1 MFSSDDTKLKEILLE
16 KLSSGIYVGITRLN
30 WLKENG
36 YISERQFR
44 QYKRLHDE
52 SAEKANSELAER
64 QAYLTSES
72 GPIQCSYCGDV
83 INAGTY
89 GFIFNSNKSQF
100 NVIKGSINGHSITY
114 DCPADFEHEVV
125 MHGTI
130 YPILQEIKSKSS
142 NLVNMLDI
150 KNKFLENRR
159 CYYEMDKIFPYVI
172 DEKIVN
178 NIQINKGKFSRE
190 EEYLIE
196 ISLNSETLTMLTPG
210 VNDKDYY
217 STGGNKYSSWFEIG
231 ENKIKM
237 LFSLLGI
244 SYRGYCDSLVSL
256 LQSTLRNNIMLI
268 DVEFILGSVYTDE
281 GYQNGIFMIDFDK
294 VKVKEEDVTLSEID
308 FVLEQDM
315 FPDMVINE
323 IKKEYKIA
331 GKKKKSKKKKSKK
344 RKSKKRKSKTHNKKG
359 KKI

>member
-1 MFSSDDTKLKEILLE
+1 MFSSNDTELKEILLE
-16 KLSSGIYVGITRLN
+16 KLLRGEHLGIGWKSRLN
-30 WLKENG
+30 WLKENE
-36 YISERQFR
+36 YISEREFR
-44 QYKRLHDE
+44 HYRKLHNE

-64 QAYLTSES
+64 QANLTSES
-72 GPIQCSYCGDV
+72 GPKQCSYCGDV

-89 GFIFNSNKSQF
+89 GFIFNSNKSPF
-100 NVIKGSINGHSITY
+100 NVIKGSIHGHSITY

-150 KNKFLENRR
+150 KDRFLEYRR

-178 NIQINKGKFSRE
+178 NIQGKKGSFSRD

-196 ISLNSETLTMLTPG
+196 TFLNMNTLTMLTPG
-210 VNDKDYY
+210 FTNKDYF

-237 LFSLLGI
+237 LFSLLNI
-244 SYRGYCDSLVSL
+244 SYDGYCDSLVSL

-268 DVEFILGSVYTDE
+268 DVEFILGSVYTGE
-281 GYQNGIFMIDFDK
+281 GYKNGIFMIDFDK
-294 VKVKEEDVTLSEID
+294 VKVTEEDVTLPEID
-308 FVLEQDM
+308 FVLKQDM
-315 FPDMVINE
+315 FPDMVINK
-323 IKKEYKIA
+323 IKQQHQLA
-331 GKKKKSKKKKSKK
+331 GKKRKSKKKKSKK
-344 RKSKKRKSKTHNKKG
+344 RKSKTRNKKG